1 MASAISYSPLTYED
15 GTAYPLWGEMLGWL
29 LALSSMLQASV
40 YIFFQNRIVAFYD
53 SKKENLVNRNDSTPC
68 SWFSDM
74 EGERFTRRANRN
86 TTPTK
91 GNITRIHL

>member
-40 YIFFQNRIVAFYD
+40 YSFFKIELWLSMNL
-53 SKKENLVNRNDSTPC
+53 KKKI
-68 SWFSDM
+68 W
-74 EGERFTRRANRN
+74 
-86 TTPTK
+86 
-91 GNITRIHL
+91 

>member
-40 YIFFQNRIVAFYD
+40 YHSF
-53 SKKENLVNRNDSTPC
+53 KLKL
-68 SWFSDM
+68 
-74 EGERFTRRANRN
+74 
-86 TTPTK
+86 
-91 GNITRIHL
+91 